1 MNGKLTVV
9 ERGSFRRH
17 EAVIEKGMATFIE
30 VGLALK
36 TIRDDQLYRESHKT
50 FEKYAEDRWGMHK
63 RRAYQ
68 LIDAAEIETELCTM
82 VHEVPRIEEITNERQ
97 IRELS
102 DVPTE
107 NIPEVIEKASEIAGD
122 DRITAKVIH
131 EAKLELYGEN
141 KPKEKQEPSPYVEQE
156 PAKAPKMSKAEQ
168 AVFNATMLSE
178 ILKTLRQAKK
188 LTNAVE
194 NVPGM
199 EMFLARQRSIEREI
213 LTACDAVHV
222 TIPHSVCPRCK
233 GKGCAQCGNHGWVNH
248 VLARELEN
256 VK

>member
-1 MNGKLTVV
+1 MNNQLTVV
-9 ERGSFRRH
+9 ERGSLRKH

-30 VGLALK
+30 VGMALK
-36 TIRDDQLYRESHKT
+36 AIRDGGLYREQFKT
-50 FEKYAEDRWGMHK
+50 FEKYVADRWGMA
-63 RRAYQ
+63 RQRAYQ
-68 LIDAAEIETELCTM
+68 LIDAAEVKADLSTM
-82 VHEVPRIEEITNERQ
+82 VDTVPRVDEITNERQ
-97 IRELS
+97 MRELA

-107 NIPEVIEKASEIAGD
+107 NIPEVMEKASEIAGEE
-122 DRITAKVIH
+122 RITAKVIH
-131 EAKLELYGEN
+131 EAKLELYGDDELQPEPIPQV
-141 KPKEKQEPSPYVEQE
+141 KPVV
-156 PAKAPKMSKAEQ
+156 MSKAEQ
-168 AVFNATMLSE
+168 AVFNASVLND
-178 ILKTLRQAKK
+178 ILKTLRTAKRMAK
-188 LTNAVE
+188 DVAN
-194 NVPGM
+194 NPGM